1 LVNIASYFIT
11 FVFRKILNKE
21 MLDINKIRTDFP
33 ILSQKVNG
41 KPLVYFDNGA
51 TSQKPQVVIDAI
63 ATYYEEINANIHRG
77 VHTLSQLATD
87 AYEASRAKIQKH
99 INAKFPHEIIFTSG
113 TTHGI
118 NLVTNG
124 FASILKSGDEVLV
137 SAMEHHSN
145 IVPWQMLCEKT
156 GATLRVIP
164 MNEKG
169 ELILSAYDELVS
181 EKTKIVTVNHI
192 SNALGTI
199 NPIKYM
205 IDKAHEVGAAILI
218 DGAQAVSHLKP
229 DVQDLD
235 CDFYVFSGHKMF
247 GPTGTGIL
255 YGKESWLNTLPPY
268 QGGGEM
274 IKEVTFE
281 KTTYADLPH
290 KFEAGTPNI
299 AGGIVLGT
307 AVDYIN
313 SIGIENIQEQE
324 KELLDYG
331 TKKLL
336 EIEGLKIFGTATTKT
351 SVISFNIEG
360 IHPYDIGTIIDKLGI
375 AVRTGHHCAQP
386 VMNFFNIPGTI
397 RASFAFYNTKEE
409 IDLMVEAV
417 KKAKLML
424 S

>member
-1 LVNIASYFIT
+1 
-11 FVFRKILNKE
+11 
-21 MLDINKIRTDFP
+21 MLDIQKIRADFP

-51 TSQKPQVVIDAI
+51 TSQKPQVVIEAI
-63 ATYYEEINANIHRG
+63 SKYYKEINANIHRG

-87 AYEASRAKIQKH
+87 AYEVSRGKIQSH
-99 INAKFPHEIIFTSG
+99 INAKLACEVIFTSG
-113 TTHGI
+113 TTHAI
-118 NLVTNG
+118 NAVANG
-124 FASILKSGDEVLV
+124 FASFLKAGDEVLV
-137 SAMEHHSN
+137 SALEHHSN
-145 IVPWQMLCEKT
+145 IVPWQMLCERT

-169 ELILSAYDELVS
+169 ELILSEYEKLLS
-181 EKTKIVTVNHI
+181 NKTKIVTVNHI

-218 DGAQAVSHLKP
+218 DGAQAVPHLKP
-229 DVQDLD
+229 DVQALD
-235 CDFYVFSGHKMF
+235 CDFYVFSGHKIC
-247 GPTGTGIL
+247 GPTGIGIL
-255 YGKESWLNTLPPY
+255 YGKEAWLHKLPPY

-274 IKEVTFE
+274 IATVSFE

-299 AGGIVLGT
+299 EAGIVLGT
-307 AVDYIN
+307 AIDYLN
-313 SIGIENIQEQE
+313 EIGFDNIAKYEH
-324 KELLDYG
+324 ELLEYA
-331 TKKLL
+331 TEKLL
-336 EIEGLKIFGTATTKT
+336 QIEGLKIFGTAEAKT
-351 SVISFNIEG
+351 SVISFNIG
-360 IHPYDIGTIIDKLGI
+360 NIHPYDIGTIIDKLGI

-386 VMNFFNIPGTI
+386 IMDFYKIPGTI

-409 IDLMVEAV
+409 IDFMIDAL
-417 KKAKLML
+417 KKAQMML

>member
-1 LVNIASYFIT
+1 
-11 FVFRKILNKE
+11 
-21 MLDINKIRTDFP
+21 MLDIQKIRADFP
-33 ILSQKVNG
+33 ILSEKVNG

-51 TSQKPQVVIDAI
+51 TSQKPQIVIDAI
-63 ATYYEEINANIHRG
+63 SKYYQEINANIHRG

-87 AYEASRAKIQKH
+87 AYEISRVKLQHH
-99 INAKFPHEIIFTSG
+99 INAKFSHEVLFTSG

-124 FASILKSGDEVLV
+124 FAWILKPGDEILV
-137 SAMEHHSN
+137 SALEHHSN

-156 GATLRVIP
+156 GAVLKVIP
-164 MNEKG
+164 INEDG
-169 ELILSAYDELVS
+169 ELIMSAYESLLSD
-181 EKTKIVTVNHI
+181 KTKVVTVNHI
-192 SNALGTI
+192 SNALGVI
-199 NPIKYM
+199 NPIKDM
-205 IDKAHEVGAAILI
+205 IAKAHAVGAAVLI
-218 DGAQAVSHLKP
+218 DGAQAVPHLKP

-235 CDFYVFSGHKMF
+235 CDFYAFSGHKMC

-255 YGKESWLNTLPPY
+255 YGKEEWLNKLPPY

-307 AVDYIN
+307 AVDYLN
-313 SIGIENIQEQE
+313 NIGFDNIQKQE
-324 KELLDYG
+324 EELLEYA
-331 TKKLL
+331 TKRLL
-336 EIEGLKIFGTATTKT
+336 EIEGLKIYGTAKNKA
-351 SVISFNIEG
+351 SVVSFNIDG
-360 IHPYDIGTIIDKLGI
+360 IHPYDIGSIIDKLGI

-386 VMNFFNIPGTI
+386 IMNFFCIPGTI
-397 RASFAFYNTKEE
+397 RASFSFYNTKEE

-417 KKAKLML
+417 KKAKTML

>member
-1 LVNIASYFIT
+1 MF
-11 FVFRKILNKE
+11 
-21 MLDINKIRTDFP
+21 DIQKIRADFP

-63 ATYYEEINANIHRG
+63 SKYYSEINANIHRG

-87 AYEASRAKIQKH
+87 AYEASRLKIQKH
-99 INAKFPHEIIFTSG
+99 INAKFSHEVLFVAG

-118 NLVTNG
+118 NLVANG
-124 FASILKSGDEVLV
+124 FASILKPGDEVLV
-137 SAMEHHSN
+137 SALEHHSN

-156 GATLRVIP
+156 GAILKVIP
-164 MNEKG
+164 MNNQG
-169 ELILSAYDELVS
+169 ELIQSDYDKLLSD
-181 EKTKIVTVNHI
+181 KTKIVTVNHI

-199 NPIKYM
+199 NPIKEM
-205 IDKAHEVGAAILI
+205 IAKARKFGAAVLI
-218 DGAQAVSHLKP
+218 DGAQATPHLKP

-235 CDFYVFSGHKMF
+235 CDFYVFSGHKIC

-255 YGKESWLNTLPPY
+255 YGKEAWLNKLPPY

-281 KTTYADLPH
+281 KTTYAELPH

-299 AGGIVLGT
+299 AGGIVLGV
-307 AVDYIN
+307 AIDYLN
-313 SIGIENIQEQE
+313 EVGFENIQQQE
-324 KELLDYG
+324 IMLLNYA
-331 TKKLL
+331 TEKLL
-336 EIEGLKIFGTATTKT
+336 EIEGLKIYGTSSEKT
-351 SVISFNIEG
+351 SVVSFNIDG
-360 IHPYDIGTIIDKLGI
+360 IHPYDIGTIIDKKGI

-386 VMNFFNIPGTI
+386 IMNFFEIPGTI
-397 RASFAFYNTKEE
+397 RASFAFYNTTEE
-409 IDLMVEAV
+409 IDLMVDAI
-417 KKAKLML
+417 KKAQIML